1 MSRFSKKWSVCY
13 TVMLLSFS
21 VYAILDTFVISS
33 SYATEVQAFDSTS
46 ASGSEQT
53 AVSLATKNDAG
64 TSVSMETYRE
74 YDTDIYVATV
84 TLSDITSLR
93 SAFAEGTYGKNITA
107 KTSEI
112 AEGVNAL
119 LAINGDYYGVQESGY
134 VIRNGIL
141 YRSSARNGQQ
151 DLVIYSDGSTEF
163 ISEDDVTAEEL
174 MEKGAW
180 QVLSFGPALI
190 SDGEI
195 SVSEEEEVGKAMESN
210 PRTAIGF
217 LEDGSLVFVVSDG
230 RTEKSEGL
238 SLYEMAE
245 FLTSIGVVNAYN
257 LDGGGSST
265 MVYGGELINN
275 PTTSGRSI
283 KERAVSDILYI
294 SN

>member
-33 SYATEVQAFDSTS
+33 SYATEVQAIDSTS
-46 ASGSEQT
+46 ASESEET
-53 AVSLATKNDAG
+53 AVSLATENDTE
-64 TSVSMETYRE
+64 TSVSMETYRA

-217 LEDGSLVFVVSDG
+217 LEDGSLAFVVSDG

>member
-33 SYATEVQAFDSTS
+33 SYATEVQAIDSTS
-46 ASGSEQT
+46 TSGSEQT
-53 AVSLATKNDAG
+53 AVSLATENDAE
-64 TSVSMETYRE
+64 TSVSMETYRA

>member
-1 MSRFSKKWSVCY
+1 MSRFSKKWSFCY

-33 SYATEVQAFDSTS
+33 SYATEVQAIDSTS
-46 ASGSEQT
+46 TSGSEQT
-53 AVSLATKNDAG
+53 AVSLATENDAE
-64 TSVSMETYRE
+64 TSVSMETYRA

-141 YRSSARNGQQ
+141 YRSSARNEQQ

-217 LEDGSLVFVVSDG
+217 LEDGSFVFVVSDG

-265 MVYGGELINN
+265 MVYRGELINN

>member
-33 SYATEVQAFDSTS
+33 SYATEVQAIDSTS
-46 ASGSEQT
+46 TSGSEQT
-53 AVSLATKNDAG
+53 AVSLATENDAE

-195 SVSEEEEVGKAMESN
+195 FVSEEEEVGKAMESN

-217 LEDGSLVFVVSDG
+217 LEDGSIVFVVSDG

-265 MVYGGELINN
+265 MVYRGELINN

>member
-33 SYATEVQAFDSTS
+33 SYATEVQAIDSTS
-46 ASGSEQT
+46 TSGSEQT
-53 AVSLATKNDAG
+53 AVSLATENDAE
-64 TSVSMETYRE
+64 TSVSMETYRA

-217 LEDGSLVFVVSDG
+217 LEDGYFVFVVSDG

>member
-1 MSRFSKKWSVCY
+1 MSRFSKKWSFCY
-13 TVMLLSFS
+13 TVVLLSFS

-46 ASGSEQT
+46 TSGSEET
-53 AVSLATKNDAG
+53 AVSLATENDAE
-64 TSVSMETYRE
+64 TSVSMEAYRE

-112 AEGVNAL
+112 AEEVNAL

-217 LEDGSLVFVVSDG
+217 LEDGSFVFVVSDG

>member
-1 MSRFSKKWSVCY
+1 MSGFSKKWSVCY

-33 SYATEVQAFDSTS
+33 SYATEVQAIDSTS
-46 ASGSEQT
+46 ASESEET
-53 AVSLATKNDAG
+53 AVSLATENDTE
-64 TSVSMETYRE
+64 TSVSMETYRA

-134 VIRNGIL
+134 VIRNGTL

-265 MVYGGELINN
+265 MVYRGELINN

>member
-1 MSRFSKKWSVCY
+1 MSRFSKKWSFCY

-46 ASGSEQT
+46 TSGSEQT
-53 AVSLATKNDAG
+53 AVSLATENDAE
-64 TSVSMETYRE
+64 TSVSMETYRV

-190 SDGEI
+190 SEGEI
-195 SVSEEEEVGKAMESN
+195 SVSEEEEVGKAMKSN

-265 MVYGGELINN
+265 MVYRGELINN

>member
-1 MSRFSKKWSVCY
+1 MSRFSKKWSFCY

-33 SYATEVQAFDSTS
+33 SYATEVQAIDSTS
-46 ASGSEQT
+46 TSGSEQT
-53 AVSLATKNDAG
+53 AVSLATENDAE
-64 TSVSMETYRE
+64 TSVSMETYRA

-84 TLSDITSLR
+84 TFSDITSLR

>member
-1 MSRFSKKWSVCY
+1 MSGFSKKWSFCY
-13 TVMLLSFS
+13 TVVLLSFS

-33 SYATEVQAFDSTS
+33 SYATEVQAIDSTS
-46 ASGSEQT
+46 TSGSEET
-53 AVSLATKNDAG
+53 AVSLATENDTE
-64 TSVSMETYRE
+64 TSVSMETYRA

-217 LEDGSLVFVVSDG
+217 LEDGSFVFVVSDG

>member
-33 SYATEVQAFDSTS
+33 SYATEVQAIDSTS
-46 ASGSEQT
+46 TSGSEQT
-53 AVSLATKNDAG
+53 AVSLATENDAE
-64 TSVSMETYRE
+64 TSVSMETYRA

-141 YRSSARNGQQ
+141 YRSSTRNGQQ

-265 MVYGGELINN
+265 MVYRGELINN

>member
-33 SYATEVQAFDSTS
+33 SYATEVQAIDSTS
-46 ASGSEQT
+46 ASESEET
-53 AVSLATKNDAG
+53 AVSLATENDAE
-64 TSVSMETYRE
+64 TSVSMETYRA

>member
-33 SYATEVQAFDSTS
+33 SYATEVQAIDSTS
-46 ASGSEQT
+46 TSGSEET
-53 AVSLATKNDAG
+53 AVSLATENDTE
-64 TSVSMETYRE
+64 TSVSMETYRA

>member
-1 MSRFSKKWSVCY
+1 MSRFSKKWSFCY

-33 SYATEVQAFDSTS
+33 SYATEVQAIDSTS
-46 ASGSEQT
+46 TSGSEQT
-53 AVSLATKNDAG
+53 AVSLATENDAE
-64 TSVSMETYRE
+64 TSVSMETYRA

-217 LEDGSLVFVVSDG
+217 LEDGSFVFVVSDG

-265 MVYGGELINN
+265 MVYRGELINN